1 MEKHIRILNVC
12 VSVSH
17 MEKHI
22 YIITVC
28 LGVSNLEKHAS
39 NTEPPTLISLVPM
52 ALPISAR
59 SLRSD
64 DIISVTL
71 FFWWLVISFSF
82 WSSVSMEA
90 RELWRRDR
98 TGDTPD
104 GTSSGNQHYIQLWTV
119 FKRYPHYVTRYTDI
133 MCLNLKNTCYI
144 E

>member
-90 RELWRRDR
+90 RELWRRG
-98 TGDTPD
+98 TGTHQMGPV
-104 GTSSGNQHYIQLWTV
+104 Q
-119 FKRYPHYVTRYTDI
+119 VTNIIYNFGPYSNAILT
-133 MCLNLKNTCYI
+133 MLHVTLTLCV
-144 E
+144 